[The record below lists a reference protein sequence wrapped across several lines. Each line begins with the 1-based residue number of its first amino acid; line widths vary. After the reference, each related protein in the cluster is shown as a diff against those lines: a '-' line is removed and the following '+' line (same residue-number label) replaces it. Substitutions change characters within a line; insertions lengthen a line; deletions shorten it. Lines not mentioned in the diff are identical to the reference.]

1 MAALTSKAPFEL
13 VYDEN
18 VIVLLDHKTF
28 ATQLSCMQAA
38 GEMAVEVSRQVDA
51 GKI

>member
-1 MAALTSKAPFEL
+1 MAASTSKAPFEL

-28 ATQLSCMQAA
+28 ATQLSHMEAA
-38 GEMAVEVSRQVDA
+38 GDMAVAVSRQVDA
-51 GKI
+51 SKI